1 MVEGGGLLNRYTG
14 ENLYRGFKSLP
25 LRHLFAIFPLSGVG
39 MLQSVMM
46 TSSLL
51 ITIFSVIPSIM
62 VRFVSV
68 SKLGQCWDRFCAAV
82 TTSSTERVST
92 LQTSISA

>member
-25 LRHLFAIFPLSGVG
+25 LRHLFAIFLLSGVG

-51 ITIFSVIPSIM
+51 IKIFSVIPSIM

-82 TTSSTERVST
+82 
-92 LQTSISA
+92 